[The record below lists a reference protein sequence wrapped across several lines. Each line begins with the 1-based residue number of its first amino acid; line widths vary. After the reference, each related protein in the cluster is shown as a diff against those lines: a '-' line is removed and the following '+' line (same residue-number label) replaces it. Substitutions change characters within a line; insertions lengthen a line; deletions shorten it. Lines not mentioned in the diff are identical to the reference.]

1 MPPKKKS
8 ESAAVIFKRK
18 AQARERRLNL
28 SRAKVAKEIAG
39 ATTASNKARQLG
51 RIAQIELMRK
61 MGRPPSTEEIS
72 AKVAEY
78 RQTPN
83 AVRVRIGPN
92 FASSKAKTVDG
103 DTFFDVTNKRYEGR
117 EAVQNSKRDLYLQG
131 GRGPKRSA
139 RRAVCLGKDKYPVAR
154 RRGNTSDLYCRRM
167 TDKKIMEGVF
177 EEPKKAGAKKAGA
190 KKAGAKKAGAKKAG
204 AKKAGAK
211 KAGAKRPATPAEN
224 VTRRLMS
231 LFDYLTDDDQDFN
244 QKIRKLY
251 AQLLGKRG
259 IDGQT
264 VITDLIRSMSESQV
278 DPLYSDDL
286 DEPKKRAYMWRLVK
300 RMFAEK
306 SAKRIMQ
313 QINSG
318 NITQSDIRGRENLK
332 KMAQRVLRERRA

>member
-1 MPPKKKS
+1 
-8 ESAAVIFKRK
+8 
-18 AQARERRLNL
+18 
-28 SRAKVAKEIAG
+28 
-39 ATTASNKARQLG
+39 
-51 RIAQIELMRK
+51 
-61 MGRPPSTEEIS
+61 
-72 AKVAEY
+72 
-78 RQTPN
+78 
-83 AVRVRIGPN
+83 
-92 FASSKAKTVDG
+92 
-103 DTFFDVTNKRYEGR
+103 
-117 EAVQNSKRDLYLQG
+117 
-131 GRGPKRSA
+131 
-139 RRAVCLGKDKYPVAR
+139 
-154 RRGNTSDLYCRRM
+154 M

-211 KAGAKRPATPAEN
+211 RPALTAEN
-224 VTRRLMS
+224 VTRRLTS

-244 QKIRKLY
+244 QKMRKLY

-264 VITDLIRSMSESQV
+264 VITDLIRSMSVSQV